1 MSAEAFLNSPTQ
13 SSQVLVQSF
22 DQIPLRTES
31 ELVAMGFDSSQNLF
45 TIEEDGVLRKW
56 DINQKKELAR
66 LQLDPMVPLWR
77 FSTDA
82 QIAVAATDAL
92 TVYETSEGE
101 VIWEVNT
108 FDWITALAIPH
119 NKELIV
125 TGHEDGKIRIWQ
137 KGKKKPVREASLT
150 ETGISALEFSKAGDM
165 IAIATEDRLI
175 HILNAENFQ
184 IVGTLKGHKDRIPSL
199 AWSNDGKKL
208 YSAGW
213 DTTVRVW
220 DISTFKPIILL
231 NSHAVQVQTLALSPD
246 GELLA
251 SADSDLLVR
260 LWSTNRYTEVA
271 PARELSE
278 EIRFLQFTPDGKLL
292 ASGGFLHV
300 SMWESQVGSLESLA
314 THPGV
319 LHHRLK
325 YDGKNNQIFCLN
337 PGSPFHCWDVKSTE
351 VSQKFCDLG
360 QLASFDLSTDGNHII
375 GAFSISAENSSS
387 YSPNCSIGIW
397 SSGSGELNKLFDCGV
412 NPATSIT
419 TSPDSKFLAFGS
431 LLSPDAEIRTF
442 PDCEPVAFLPDAVQG
457 FSLTDLK
464 FVPGSKNLVISGLDW
479 FASSGRDGMVTLWNL
494 TTGKREHVWNFGAMQ
509 LAISADGKWLAC
521 ALPGKQVHQFCLQT
535 KNCVAKH
542 IEFQDAV
549 TGMSYSPDSK
559 IIAIASEDRQ
569 IRFWRAATTRFI
581 GSLMVDF
588 RVKAIDFHS
597 NGTNLFA
604 LGADGYACRLDI
616 SQFLELSSDL

>member
-1 MSAEAFLNSPTQ
+1 
-13 SSQVLVQSF
+13 VLVQSF

-82 QIAVAATDAL
+82 QIAVAATDTL
-92 TVYETSEGE
+92 TVYETSSGE

-125 TGHEDGKIRIWQ
+125 TGHEDGKIRLWQ

-251 SADSDLLVR
+251 S
-260 LWSTNRYTEVA
+260 
-271 PARELSE
+271 
-278 EIRFLQFTPDGKLL
+278 
-292 ASGGFLHV
+292 
-300 SMWESQVGSLESLA
+300 
-314 THPGV
+314 
-319 LHHRLK
+319 
-325 YDGKNNQIFCLN
+325 
-337 PGSPFHCWDVKSTE
+337 
-351 VSQKFCDLG
+351 
-360 QLASFDLSTDGNHII
+360 GN
-375 GAFSISAENSSS
+375 
-387 YSPNCSIGIW
+387 
-397 SSGSGELNKLFDCGV
+397 
-412 NPATSIT
+412 
-419 TSPDSKFLAFGS
+419 
-431 LLSPDAEIRTF
+431 
-442 PDCEPVAFLPDAVQG
+442 
-457 FSLTDLK
+457 
-464 FVPGSKNLVISGLDW
+464 
-479 FASSGRDGMVTLWNL
+479 
-494 TTGKREHVWNFGAMQ
+494 
-509 LAISADGKWLAC
+509 
-521 ALPGKQVHQFCLQT
+521 
-535 KNCVAKH
+535 
-542 IEFQDAV
+542 
-549 TGMSYSPDSK
+549 
-559 IIAIASEDRQ
+559 
-569 IRFWRAATTRFI
+569 
-581 GSLMVDF
+581 
-588 RVKAIDFHS
+588 
-597 NGTNLFA
+597 
-604 LGADGYACRLDI
+604 
-616 SQFLELSSDL
+616 